1 MESAERARTP
11 QLPINLYRVSS
22 RSNDTT
28 ECFRSGS
35 RKGEGDTVAEG
46 AETGE
51 FTRSAAKCLG
61 LLKEE
66 MQRRERESEREAGK
80 KKERDR
86 Q

>member
-1 MESAERARTP
+1 MESAERKRTP

-66 MQRRERESEREAGK
+66 TQRRERESEREAGK